1 MNITLANGLNLEYES
16 YGPEDGES
24 ILLVM
29 GVGGQLT
36 LWPLGFVDLLVQKGF
51 RLIRYDA
58 RDVGLSDKLDGV
70 AAYSLDDLAADA
82 VGLLDALGIRAA
94 HIVGG
99 SMGGMVAQLIAIN
112 HPEHVRTLTSIMS
125 STGNPDLPGPSPELI
140 QQLLAPAPDPHEDLD
155 AFLDHQVAN
164 AQLTQS
170 PDYPTDPQEL
180 RAQFASDFNRSHYP
194 DGALRHQTATF
205 AATDRRTGLRAVSV
219 PTLVIHGEAD
229 PLIPVAAGRDT
240 AESIP
245 GARLL
250 LIPGMG
256 HDLAPQLL
264 SQYADAIVE
273 LASGA

>member
-1 MNITLANGLNLEYES
+1 MNITIANGLTLEYES
-16 YGPEDGES
+16 YGPDDGEV

-36 LWPLGFVDLLVQKGF
+36 LWPLGLVDLLVQKGF
-51 RLIRYDA
+51 RVIRYDA

-99 SMGGMVAQLIAIN
+99 SMGGTVAQLIAIN

-125 STGNPDLPGPSPELI
+125 STGNPDLPGPAPELI

-180 RAQFASDFNRSHYP
+180 RAQFASDFNRSYYP
-194 DGALRHQTATF
+194 AGALRHQTATF
-205 AATDRRTGLRAVSV
+205 AATDRRTGLRTVSV

-240 AESIP
+240 AETIP

-273 LASGA
+273 LASGV

>member
-1 MNITLANGLNLEYES
+1 MDITIASGLRLEYEI
-16 YGPEDGES
+16 YGPKDGEAV
-24 ILLVM
+24 LLIM
-29 GVGGQLT
+29 GTGGQLT
-36 LWPLGFVDLLVQKGF
+36 LWPLSLVELLVDKGL
-51 RLIRYDA
+51 RVIRYDA
-58 RDVGLSDKLDGV
+58 RDVGLSDRVEGDAGY
-70 AAYSLDDLAADA
+70 ALDDMAADA
-82 VGLLDALGIRAA
+82 AGLLDALGIGAA

-112 HPEHVRTLTSIMS
+112 HPDHVRTLTSIMS
-125 STGNPDLPGPSPELI
+125 SSGNPELPGPSPELI
-140 QQLLAPAPDPHEDLD
+140 QRLMAPAPDPQEDLD

-170 PDYPTDPQEL
+170 PDYPTDAQEL
-180 RAQFASDFNRSHYP
+180 RAQFASDFNRSYDP
-194 DGALRHQTATF
+194 AGAVRHQTATF
-205 AATDRRTGLRAVSV
+205 AATDRRTGLRAVAV

-240 AESIP
+240 AGTIP